1 MGEKENL
8 NAEEKGMSIYK
19 KIGKRIGLFLL
30 RGMKVFWQGCL
41 KEVRIKIAVLSILL
55 IGSFGLGWFLGF
67 KLGAPVK
74 AKQLSPSRKPF
85 ESLVRPHRLPPKVKL
100 PFPPKVKLPQP
111 VGTLRGIHPKV
122 KLPPPVVIPRG
133 IHRPVRPDVHPPNL
147 ELRKPVVLGQPPQ
160 VEFPALKLRL
170 PRPLPEGKK
179 EEE

>member
-8 NAEEKGMSIYK
+8 NAEEKGMSIDK

-30 RGMKVFWQGCL
+30 RGMKVFWQGCRH
-41 KEVRIKIAVLSILL
+41 EMRIKIGVLSILL

-67 KLGAPVK
+67 KLGVPVK

-85 ESLVRPHRLPPKVKL
+85 ESLVRPHRLPPKVRL
-100 PFPPKVKLPQP
+100 PIPPKVKLPQP
-111 VGTLRGIHPKV
+111 LG
-122 KLPPPVVIPRG
+122 IPRG
-133 IHRPVRPDVHPPNL
+133 IHRSVRPDVHLPNP

-160 VEFPALKLRL
+160 TEFPALKLRL